1 MRGLSDAM
9 AKTIKQKCEDHG
21 FKKCKDGIWCRREGI
36 VDSFYHTI
44 FFNPATYHIGRSITA
59 YVGIGNSWIDKL
71 YFKLSNQKHTTNY
84 PIIRINIGDLN
95 PSYGQFKDWDYTDF
109 RQIPGVCDILFKEI
123 RKYAYP
129 FFEEY
134 QNFEKIIEVFEN
146 NTKGFGIGIYNHFYI
161 QPLLYSAIGE
171 HDKGIEL
178 ISLMKDLR
186 YIECESEETYYNN
199 YIKYAT
205 EQKKGI

>member
-9 AKTIKQKCEDHG
+9 AKALKQKCEDQG
-21 FKKCKDGIWCRREGI
+21 FKKDKNGIWYRFDDI
-36 VDSFYHTI
+36 FDSFYHTL
-44 FFNPATYHIGRSITA
+44 FFNPATYQIGRSITA

-71 YFKLSNQKHTTNY
+71 FLKLSNQNQTTHY
-84 PIIRINIGDLN
+84 VLLRINIGDLN
-95 PSYGQFKDWDYTDF
+95 PSYGKYKDWFYTDF
-109 RQIPGVCDILFKEI
+109 QQIPEICDTIFKEI

-134 QNFEKIIEVFEN
+134 QNFEKIIEVFEKK
-146 NTKGFGIGIYNHFYI
+146 TKGFGIDINTRFYT

-178 ISLMKDLR
+178 ISLIKDLG
-186 YIECESEETYYNN
+186 YIKLESQETYYRN
-199 YIKYAT
+199 YIKYAM
-205 EQKKGI
+205 EQKEGK